1 MICRRINR
9 YGSCIH
15 SARPTLF
22 SIYEDGNPFEGE
34 TRIGRADFYPKAP
47 MRKTTILLLT
57 AVAVVTCCRPYKP
70 VDTLFRQA
78 DARMDSAPDSVL
90 RLLEAFDPRSLPDN
104 SSRARYALLYSRA
117 LDKNYIDLASDS
129 VIAPAVA
136 YFAKHGNDRDKAF
149 TAYYLGRIRSNAG
162 KSGEAARLML
172 EAEKYARRAEE
183 TYLLSMIYNCR
194 ANLFYSQYSFEEAI
208 TMYDKA
214 ESCCHAIGKTANAAL
229 MIKAK
234 AKAYTLSRKYDE
246 AEANL
251 RKALFLF
258 DSMGH
263 RNQVAILTSGLATLA
278 LDNGR
283 ATTDSLKRL
292 LNDTYMR
299 YTSNTL
305 PLLDCYLWARIYL
318 AENKIDS
325 ARYFGNIALSNAEE
339 TSDLKCGALSL
350 IAKIEE
356 QAGNYRQATAY
367 WNKSYTLFD
376 SITQT
381 EKRQLIQQVEERYQN
396 QQLQHQN
403 ALLRMHNRMIFSIG
417 ALVFT
422 IVVLTLTLI
431 LKRRHELI
439 RRKTEEI
446 DRYLQFIDRL
456 QEDHSNLKNQ
466 YERLSES
473 LNGDSAEEANLLN
486 ALENRLSNMQKLLDM
501 AYSGECKPQA
511 FYKAFKEQ
519 ATAMNR
525 ENGAF
530 SDLQYVVNKRYNGV
544 IDYLRKTHPILTD
557 SELDMLSM
565 ILFGF
570 SFDCIRLIYNH
581 DNVDS
586 LYSRRTKIREK
597 LGLPPRFRLEKF
609 LFQLVE
615 QLKNGSESDTALRA

>member
-9 YGSCIH
+9 YGSCIY

-263 RNQVAILTSGLATLA
+263 RNQVAILTRGLATLA

-283 ATTDSLKRL
+283 ATTDSLKAFLGNVYKRC
-292 LNDTYMR
+292 
-299 YTSNTL
+299 S
-305 PLLDCYLWARIYL
+305 LLDVPKRDYCLWSRIYFS
-318 AENKIDS
+318 EGNIDS
-325 ARYFGNIALSNAEE
+325 ARYFGNADVLAVQRTPNR
-339 TSDLKCGALSL
+339 KCGTLSL
-350 IAKIEE
+350 MAQIEE
-356 QAGNYRQATAY
+356 KAGNYQKASGY
-367 WNKSYTLFD
+367 WNESFKLFD
-376 SITQT
+376 SISYT
-381 EKRQLIQQVEERYQN
+381 EKQQLIQQVEERYQN
-396 QQLQHQN
+396 QQLLYQN
-403 ALLRMHNRMIFSIG
+403 EMLRMHGRLVNCIG
-417 ALVFT
+417 ALMFT
-422 IVVLTLTLI
+422 IVVFSLALI
-431 LKRRHELI
+431 LKRRQHII

-446 DRYLQFIDRL
+446 SHYREFIDRL
-456 QEDHSNLKNQ
+456 QMDYTNLQEQ
-466 YERLSES
+466 YDKLSES

-615 QLKNGSESDTALRA
+615 QLKNGSESDTPLRA